1 MRGLFHHSFTHFSRC
16 AKQYHNARTYTNI
29 FYEHGEQPA
38 CQCLRVRKAAPLNK
52 CEQASKRMN
61 VPLRLC
67 LTKRIF
73 LQNENENENQEE
85 PNTSIRKAS
94 KQKSVILE
102 AIKISESNS
111 SFIAPKRKPTKRQSQ
126 NLTEFKNEI
135 RLKRLHKAHTKK
147 NKQTNS
153 HTCTSSQ
160 RFAQTH
166 THIHTHT
173 EMPSHK
179 AGIENE
185 RKINLAIAI
194 KMIDFHWRH
203 CEIHS
208 HSKQTTVAV
217 LYCGYGQCCCCG
229 CCCCG
234 RFPLWTRK
242 SNVYFKLCIYY
253 SKLGPKNI
261 CASMRMAKGAER
273 LSSCRNIEISYFVT
287 LVVSTIET
295 WTNYFQWQN
304 LSHASNSTTAHNIR
318 SKEAKKKAHNQ
329 GNCIHMY
336 IVHFSYVSR
345 ARAAFFVSSFHL
357 YQFISSWL
365 RVCDK
370 NMKQRYTN
378 FRGKIWW
385 AGLGLKTHNTLPAAL
400 WYRKVNPLLLLPL
413 CMCVFVSVC

>member
-1 MRGLFHHSFTHFSRC
+1 MIFVYVDKTISHAKNTHTHWVRERETNTLWKVAYLCVGNKRKRTALSQAQTQTAPRTHTSTNSISPSLSLILLFAIMRGLFHHSFTHFSRC

-73 LQNENENENQEE
+73 LQNENENQEE

-166 THIHTHT
+166 THIHTH
-173 EMPSHK
+173 
-179 AGIENE
+179 
-185 RKINLAIAI
+185 RDAITQ
-194 KMIDFHWRH
+194 
-203 CEIHS
+203 S
-208 HSKQTTVAV
+208 
-217 LYCGYGQCCCCG
+217 GG
-229 CCCCG
+229 
-234 RFPLWTRK
+234 
-242 SNVYFKLCIYY
+242 
-253 SKLGPKNI
+253 
-261 CASMRMAKGAER
+261 
-273 LSSCRNIEISYFVT
+273 
-287 LVVSTIET
+287 
-295 WTNYFQWQN
+295 
-304 LSHASNSTTAHNIR
+304 
-318 SKEAKKKAHNQ
+318 
-329 GNCIHMY
+329 
-336 IVHFSYVSR
+336 
-345 ARAAFFVSSFHL
+345 
-357 YQFISSWL
+357 
-365 RVCDK
+365 
-370 NMKQRYTN
+370 
-378 FRGKIWW
+378 
-385 AGLGLKTHNTLPAAL
+385 
-400 WYRKVNPLLLLPL
+400 
-413 CMCVFVSVC
+413 